1 MEAIWP
7 DVSLPE
13 PVVPEDPCGKAQSAA
28 AHILPNKILP
38 RLILSWDGSQV
49 ASKPSQDTQN
59 DGSCGPEAKRETDAK
74 CMYTNCAVGGEGFV
88 FEEGPSV
95 C

>member
-1 MEAIWP
+1 MDAIWP

-13 PVVPEDPCGKAQSAA
+13 PVIPCGKAQSAV

-38 RLILSWDGSQV
+38 PSILAWDGSQV

-59 DGSCGPEAKRETDAK
+59 DGSCGPEAKHETDANS
-74 CMYTNCAVGGEGFV
+74 MYKNCAVGGCCF
-88 FEEGPSV
+88 F
-95 C
+95 